1 MLFAQAIVEV
11 LRASSTECHAVLL
24 EHPAAVPPDI
34 AMVHLVGDRFTS
46 LTERADLWRGGQ
58 PSVPT
63 VGTFLY
69 CDDAAQDA
77 SVAQLPVRAYV
88 VLTEPASDLL
98 QRCDVPAA
106 SICIIP
112 CMVPAHVMTGSVS
125 EAGPPRILLLLTA
138 DADQKVAEQA
148 IYALPELP
156 WDTRMDVLVEPS
168 GATAISWCTSAAKA
182 IGAGERVLVRIA
194 DDSAVLD
201 EHICRATIVVSCAER
216 YAGAF
221 HGLRPLAFG
230 KPLLALDRPLY
241 RDAMLRG
248 AGIRLVRPQAPGHV
262 ASCIRAVLGNSLGMT
277 EMAERGRN
285 YAERH
290 SFSAFGRR
298 LCRFYRETL
307 QQAA

>member
-11 LRASSTECHAVLL
+11 LRAGSTECRAVLL

-46 LTERADLWRGGQ
+46 LAERADLWRSGQ
-58 PSVPT
+58 LSLPT

-69 CDDAAQDA
+69 CDDVAQDA
-77 SVAQLPVRAYV
+77 SVAQLPVRVYV
-88 VLTEPASDLL
+88 VLTGAASDLL
-98 QRCDVPAA
+98 QRCDVPFA

-112 CMVPAHVMTGSVS
+112 CMVPTEAMLGSVL
-125 EAGPPRILLLLTA
+125 EAGPPRILLLLAA
-138 DADQKVAEQA
+138 DADRNLAEQA
-148 IYALPELP
+148 IFALPELP
-156 WDTRMDVLVEPS
+156 WDTRMDILVEPS
-168 GATAISWCTSAAKA
+168 GATAVSWCTSAAKS
-182 IGAGERVLVRIA
+182 IGAGERVFVRIA
-194 DDSAVLD
+194 DDLAALD
-201 EHICRATIVVSCAER
+201 EHLCRATIVVSCAER
-216 YAGAF
+216 YAGPY

-241 RDAMLRG
+241 RDAMLCG

-262 ASCIRAVLGNSLGMT
+262 ASCIKAVLGNPIGMA

-290 SFSAFGRR
+290 SFAAFGRR
-298 LCRFYRETL
+298 LCQFYRETL
-307 QQAA
+307 QQVA